1 MKTWWQH
8 TPIWQRLV
16 LLGLAMV
23 LWVLGMHT
31 WVWSPLDQGIERLTV
46 DIAGLNQKNQLS
58 LKRIASL
65 KHVEQEVALLREKLS
80 PHIQQ
85 LPIKVAPRSFRR
97 DIVHIGKRT
106 GVVLRLW
113 KPKKSLMAI
122 EHSEAALDIV
132 VKVEGSFHGTAQFLD
147 ELLQVSWIQAV
158 NPLVLTRKLETVDAS
173 IITTDFTIHV
183 LTARDIQQV
192 TENRET

>member
-1 MKTWWQH
+1 MKTWWQQ
-8 TPIWQRLV
+8 TPMWQRLV
-16 LLGLAMV
+16 FLGVAMV

-46 DIAGLNQKNQLS
+46 DIAGLNQKNQLF

-65 KHVEQEVALLREKLS
+65 KHVEQEVAFLREKLS
-80 PHIQQ
+80 PRVQQ

-97 DIVHIGKRT
+97 DIVHIGERT
-106 GVVLRLW
+106 GVVIRLW
-113 KPKKSLMAI
+113 KPKKSLVAI
-122 EHSEAALDIV
+122 EHSESSLDIV

-158 NPLVLTRKLETVDAS
+158 NPLVLARKLEIIDAS